1 MEKTI
6 TSEKHP
12 IKLWLRDIDADTL
25 TQAKNL
31 ANLDFIHSHVAIMP
45 DAHVGYGMPIG
56 GVAATMGAVI
66 PNAVGVDIGC
76 GICAVRTSLT
86 AVDRET
92 LKNILGAIR
101 RSVPV
106 GFNHHRSRRPAHI
119 MPEPEK
125 GIGIAELPI
134 VNKEFDNALTQI
146 GTLGGGNHF
155 IEIQQ
160 ADDGHI
166 WIMIHSGSRN
176 IGFRVANHYN
186 DLAIGFNRR
195 HGRDAGADRQLASLP
210 LASEVGERYIHE
222 MRYCVQFAKANR
234 RQMLEAVE
242 DILQQYC
249 SPLQFGEVI
258 DVAHNYAAFENHF
271 YKEVLVHRKGATRA
285 GSGETGI
292 IPGSQGSA
300 SYIVRG
306 KGNLESFSSC
316 SHGAGRRLGRKQAQR
331 QLDLQSEIN
340 LLESQ
345 QILHAIRG
353 RRDLEE
359 AAGAYKDIEEV
370 LRFQQDL
377 VEVVTRLR
385 PLAVIKG

>member
-1 MEKTI
+1 MSPTI
-6 TSEKHP
+6 T
-12 IKLWLRDIDADTL
+12 R
-25 TQAKNL
+25 
-31 ANLDFIHSHVAIMP
+31 HSRI
-45 DAHVGYGMPIG
+45 
-56 GVAATMGAVI
+56 T
-66 PNAVGVDIGC
+66 
-76 GICAVRTSLT
+76 
-86 AVDRET
+86 
-92 LKNILGAIR
+92 
-101 RSVPV
+101 
-106 GFNHHRSRRPAHI
+106 
-119 MPEPEK
+119 
-125 GIGIAELPI
+125 
-134 VNKEFDNALTQI
+134 
-146 GTLGGGNHF
+146 
-155 IEIQQ
+155 
-160 ADDGHI
+160 
-166 WIMIHSGSRN
+166 
-176 IGFRVANHYN
+176 
-186 DLAIGFNRR
+186 
-195 HGRDAGADRQLASLP
+195 
-210 LASEVGERYIHE
+210 
-222 MRYCVQFAKANR
+222 
-234 RQMLEAVE
+234 
-242 DILQQYC
+242 
-249 SPLQFGEVI
+249 
-258 DVAHNYAAFENHF
+258 F